1 MSMLPPVFVELRAN
15 IGEFKTKMGEAKTE
29 IAVLEKEGSSKF
41 SKVAAA
47 GKAALM
53 GLTVVAVGV
62 GIASVKMADEF
73 EQSHSKL
80 ETALKNAGASYE
92 TYKEQIAKVSKQ
104 QEMFG
109 YNNAQTEEALANLT
123 TALGSP
129 KKALA
134 DMGLAADVAKF
145 KHIDLAQAATL
156 VAKAS
161 EGNLKPLKAMGI
173 DLPIASA
180 GALKLKQAHD
190 KLSDA
195 QSKYKALLEAS
206 QDPANRGK
214 ISQEKLAAAADK
226 VKAAQDKVNE
236 SAHAGTDI
244 MKALADKVGGTAANA
259 SKTLGGQVGAL
270 KAQTED
276 LFKNIGMKLIPILQ
290 KMVHWIV
297 QSIKW
302 FGEHKTA
309 AMIFGTFVGVVLVG
323 LIGAY
328 ISSLIKAGYAQLK
341 TFAQDIAKGVIWV
354 ATKLAQYAMV
364 AAAAVV
370 SAGTTAVAWIAANAA
385 MIIAS
390 AGLILVI
397 GLVVAAG
404 LWLKNHWEEFMEKI
418 KGAFSAVSDW
428 VKKHSKIIMIAL
440 IAITGPVGILVAA
453 GLYLKNHWREVMAKI
468 KDAIH
473 SAAMFIQDK
482 VKFIH
487 DVFSAVFNALSGIV
501 RGAFDGV
508 ASIIKGYLNIW
519 IGMIDFIIQKLN
531 SVISKANTLNVNI
544 PGIGKVGVDIPTIP
558 EIPKLAMGGIVN
570 RPTMA
575 LIGEAGPEAVIPL
588 SKMNGMGGMVVHV
601 HVSGSVIQERDL
613 AVSVRDNIAQLMRRR
628 GLNPS
633 ILGV

>member
-80 ETALKNAGASYE
+80 ETALKNAGSSYE
-92 TYKEQIAKVSKQ
+92 DYKEQIAKVSKQ

-226 VKAAQDKVNE
+226 VKAAQEKVNQ
-236 SAHAGTDI
+236 SANAGKDI

-290 KMVHWIV
+290 RMVGWII

-302 FGEHKTA
+302 FGEHKTV
-309 AMIFGTFVGVVLVG
+309 AMIFGTFVGVVLVA

-328 ISSLIKAGYAQLK
+328 ISSLIKAGQKQIA
-341 TFAQDIAKGVIWV
+341 TFAADIAKGVIWV
-354 ATKLAQYAMV
+354 ATKTAQYAMV
-364 AAAAVV
+364 AGAAVV
-370 SAGTTAVAWIAANAA
+370 SAATTAIAWITANAA
-385 MIIAS
+385 MILATGGI
-390 AGLILVI
+390 ILVI
-397 GLVVAAG
+397 GL
-404 LWLKNHWEEFMEKI
+404 
-418 KGAFSAVSDW
+418 
-428 VKKHSKIIMIAL
+428 
-440 IAITGPVGILVAA
+440 LVAA
-453 GLYLKNHWREVMAKI
+453 VIYLKNHWREVLEKI
-468 KDAIH
+468 KTFLHAAADWIKARFKALIDFFHNIWNSLIGVVKKVFEFIGKVVSSYINVWKGIFKAVGDAFMAIW
-473 SAAMFIQDK
+473 
-482 VKFIH
+482 
-487 DVFSAVFNALSGIV
+487 NGLSGGV
-501 RGAFDGV
+501 KAAFDFVGG
-508 ASIIKGYLNIW
+508 IIKGYLNIW
-519 IGMIDFIIQKLN
+519 IGLINFLIRAIDKIHFK
-531 SVISKANTLNVNI
+531 I
-544 PGIGKVGVDIPTIP
+544 PDYVPVVGGKEFGINLP
-558 EIPKLAMGGIVN
+558 EIPAFAKGGIVTA
-570 RPTMA
+570 PTVG
-575 LIGEAGPEAVIPL
+575 LIGEAGPEAIIPL
-588 SKMNGMGGMVVHV
+588 SKFSGLGQGASTIHV
-601 HVSGSVIQERDL
+601 TVNVSGSVIQERDL

>member
-80 ETALKNAGASYE
+80 ETALKNAGSSYE
-92 TYKEQIAKVSKQ
+92 DYKEQIAKVSKQ

-236 SAHAGTDI
+236 SANAGKDI
-244 MKALADKVGGTAANA
+244 MKALADKVGGTAASA

-290 KMVHWIV
+290 KMVGWII

-302 FGEHKTA
+302 FGQHKTA
-309 AMIFGTFVGVVLVG
+309 AMIFGTFVGVVLVA

-328 ISSLIKAGYAQLK
+328 IASLIKAGAKQIA
-341 TFAQDIAKGVIWV
+341 TFAADIAKGVIWV
-354 ATKLAQYAMV
+354 ATKTAQYAMV
-364 AAAAVV
+364 AGAAVV
-370 SAGTTAVAWIAANAA
+370 SAATTAIAWITANAA
-385 MIIAS
+385 MILATGGI
-390 AGLILVI
+390 ILVI
-397 GLVVAAG
+397 GL
-404 LWLKNHWEEFMEKI
+404 
-418 KGAFSAVSDW
+418 
-428 VKKHSKIIMIAL
+428 
-440 IAITGPVGILVAA
+440 LVAA
-453 GLYLKNHWREVMAKI
+453 VIYLKNHWREVLEKI
-468 KDAIH
+468 KAFLHAAADWIKARFKALIDFFHNIWNSLIGVVKKVFEFIGKVVSTYVNVWKGIFKAVGDAFMAIW
-473 SAAMFIQDK
+473 
-482 VKFIH
+482 
-487 DVFSAVFNALSGIV
+487 NGLSGGV
-501 RGAFDGV
+501 KAAFDFVGG
-508 ASIIKGYLNIW
+508 IIKGYLNIW
-519 IGMIDFIIQKLN
+519 IGLINFLIRAIDKIHFK
-531 SVISKANTLNVNI
+531 I
-544 PGIGKVGVDIPTIP
+544 PDYVPVVGGKEFGINLP
-558 EIPKLAMGGIVN
+558 EIPAFAKGGIVTA
-570 RPTMA
+570 PTVG
-575 LIGEAGPEAVIPL
+575 LIGEAGPEAIIPL
-588 SKMNGMGGMVVHV
+588 SKFSGLGQGASTIHV
-601 HVSGSVIQERDL
+601 TVNVSGSVIQERDL

>member
-1 MSMLPPVFVELRAN
+1 VSMLPPVFVELRAN

-80 ETALKNAGASYE
+80 ETALKNAGSSYE
-92 TYKEQIAKVSKQ
+92 DYKEQIAKVSKQ

-226 VKAAQDKVNE
+226 VKAAQEKVNQ
-236 SAHAGTDI
+236 SANAGKDI
-244 MKALADKVGGTAANA
+244 MKALADRVGGTAANA

-276 LFKNIGMKLIPILQ
+276 LFKNIGMKLVPILQ

-328 ISSLIKAGYAQLK
+328 ISSLIKAGYTQLK

-364 AAAAVV
+364 AGAAVV
-370 SAGTTAVAWIAANAA
+370 SAATTAIAWITANAA
-385 MIIAS
+385 MILATGGI
-390 AGLILVI
+390 ILVI
-397 GLVVAAG
+397 GL
-404 LWLKNHWEEFMEKI
+404 
-418 KGAFSAVSDW
+418 
-428 VKKHSKIIMIAL
+428 
-440 IAITGPVGILVAA
+440 LVAA
-453 GLYLKNHWREVMAKI
+453 VIYLKNHWREVLEKI
-468 KDAIH
+468 KAFLHAAADWIKARFKALIDFFHNIWNSLIGVVKKVFEFIGKVVSTYVNVWKGIFKAVGDAFMAIW
-473 SAAMFIQDK
+473 
-482 VKFIH
+482 
-487 DVFSAVFNALSGIV
+487 NGLSGGV
-501 RGAFDGV
+501 KAAFDFVGG
-508 ASIIKGYLNIW
+508 IIKGYLNIW
-519 IGMIDFIIQKLN
+519 IGLINFLIRAIDKIHFK
-531 SVISKANTLNVNI
+531 I
-544 PGIGKVGVDIPTIP
+544 PDYVPVVGGKEFGINLP
-558 EIPKLAMGGIVN
+558 EIPAFAKGGIVTA
-570 RPTMA
+570 PTVG
-575 LIGEAGPEAVIPL
+575 LIGEAGPEAIIPL
-588 SKMNGMGGMVVHV
+588 SKFSGLGQGASTIHV
-601 HVSGSVIQERDL
+601 TVNVSGSVIQERDL